1 MTDYTLTDD
10 DIQFTAEQIVAL
22 QNGGK
27 PFNVETVAQEIAAS
41 LICCSLKH
49 EKADPWE
56 AVKRLL
62 AASPRLC
69 ELEDKAKGPALLDQD
84 EIEELNAIRE
94 LNAEVCRRATS

>member
-49 EKADPWE
+49 EKADP
-56 AVKRLL
+56 
-62 AASPRLC
+62 
-69 ELEDKAKGPALLDQD
+69 
-84 EIEELNAIRE
+84 
-94 LNAEVCRRATS
+94 CRRATS